1 MLQLLD
7 IKKVYLE
14 HSENEVHAL
23 KGVTLNF
30 RECEFVSILG
40 QSGCGKTTLLNL
52 IGGLD
57 KATSGEIRIDGVSTD
72 KYTSSDWDSY
82 RNEKIGFVFQNYN
95 LIPHLNILTN
105 VELALT
111 ISGVSASERTK
122 RAKKALDDVGL
133 SAQYNKLPSQISGG
147 QAQRVAIARAIVN
160 DPAILLAD
168 EPTGAIDS
176 ETSTQIMELLKAIS
190 AERLVIMVT
199 HNVELAEKYSTRII
213 KVLDGEVIADSNPY
227 FPEQQTQK
235 CVGDPLVYA
244 AQQTVD
250 VLEEADK
257 TLDLEKTEEKPK
269 EAAKDKNAKPAK
281 AAMPFFTAV
290 KLSVRNMINKFG
302 RSLITAV
309 AGSIGIICIALILAV
324 NNGFSNYIAA
334 FEKQSMYKYPITASV
349 SNETGMSAFYA
360 FLAASASGLDE
371 IDISSIFDIV
381 DDGSSDAGR
390 YTDEDMVHVYS
401 QMGAMMNNFINS
413 QNVTKDISRFKKH
426 VDKNF
431 DRKLASVRYDYDIT
445 MNIYARTD
453 TLNQQTQEVKTE
465 YTQISPISESFFI
478 RMMLNFIMGGED
490 VAGSDSSAM
499 LNQIKSL
506 LEQFA
511 FWDELVDNEEV
522 ITTQYDILAGHLPQN
537 KNEAV
542 LVVNDYNQ
550 ISDFYALALNE
561 LGLDEFISSVLN
573 PDNLHDLDRKF
584 DEIIDSDHYTYYV
597 LPTSAAFAY
606 NERTGKYTNLK
617 ESASNPLLQTQLT
630 EALKNSSIPVHIS
643 GIIRAKE
650 GVTGCINGVLA
661 YSHELSNYIIEDAN
675 NSAYVKAQQQKYVEY
690 LDTVNYYYQTTDYL
704 EENDLTL
711 DSLSAEKQDKYNK
724 ALPIALG
731 GLVEDVTGMGPSLYF
746 TEDAY
751 ANAMYMANMRDMD
764 VPQRIYFYA
773 NNVEYKDD
781 ITAFITDFN
790 FSEEA
795 ADEHYTLRDE
805 DMIRSF
811 TVDFSDDLDAT
822 VSELHNTVTMITYIL
837 VGIALVSVLVT
848 MFLIAIIMS
857 ISVQDRTREI
867 GILRSLGARKVD
879 IANIFNAETAML
891 GLLSGVFGV
900 LLAYALQYPGNL
912 LCEKLLEIGGV
923 LQLAWWHPIVL
934 IVGSV
939 LLTVIAGFIPA
950 ISAAKKDPVI
960 ALRSE

>member
-1 MLQLLD
+1 MLQLKN
-7 IKKVYLE
+7 IEKIYLE
-14 HSENEVHAL
+14 HSENEVRAL

-57 KATSGEIRIDGVSTD
+57 RASKGEIIIDGVSTTN
-72 KYTSSDWDSY
+72 YTSSDWDSY

-111 ISGVSASERTK
+111 ISGVSASERTR

-133 SAQYNKLPSQISGG
+133 SSQYNKLPNQISGG

-160 DPAILLAD
+160 NPAILLAD

-176 ETSTQIMELLKAIS
+176 ETSKQIMDLLGQIS
-190 AERLVIMVT
+190 TQRLVIMVT
-199 HNVELAEKYSTRII
+199 HNIELAERYSTRII
-213 KVLDGEVIADSNPY
+213 RVLDGKVIEDTNP
-227 FPEQQTQK
+227 FDPDEAK
-235 CVGDPLVYA
+235 RLAEEKIVGDPLVYA
-244 AQQTVD
+244 AKHTVD
-250 VLEEADK
+250 VLDLADK
-257 TLDLEKTEEKPK
+257 AQN
-269 EAAKDKNAKPAK
+269 AAKSDPNASDEKADGANDTAPK
-281 AAMPFFTAV
+281 KRAAMPFFTAV
-290 KLSVRNMINKFG
+290 KLSLRNMINKFA

-360 FLAASASGLDE
+360 FLAASAAGLDE

-390 YTDEDMVHVYS
+390 YTEEDMIHVFS
-401 QMGAMMNNFINS
+401 QMGAMMNNFIKN
-413 QNVTKDISRFKKH
+413 QNVTKDISRFKRH
-426 VDKNF
+426 VDSTF
-431 DRKLASVRYDYDIT
+431 DTTLASVRYDYDIT
-445 MNIYARTD
+445 MNIYAKGEESG
-453 TLNQQTQEVKTE
+453 QVK
-465 YTQISPISESFFI
+465 YTQISPISESMFI
-478 RMMLNFIMGGED
+478 SSILEMVGAGGGADSE
-490 VAGSDSSAM
+490 SSAM
-499 LNQIKSL
+499 LNQIKGL

-511 FWDELVDNEEV
+511 FWDELVDNDEV
-522 ITTQYDILAGHLPQN
+522 ITSQYDILAGHLPAN

-561 LGLDEFISSVLN
+561 LGLTDFIASVIDSKKLEE
-573 PDNLHDLDRKF
+573 LDRKF
-584 DEIIDSDHYTYYV
+584 DEVIDSEHFTYYV
-597 LPTSAAFAY
+597 LPTSAAFVHDKL
-606 NERTGKYTNLK
+606 TGKFINIKAPSTMGASPLSAAI
-617 ESASNPLLQTQLT
+617 ESSA
-630 EALKNSSIPVHIS
+630 IPVHIS

-650 GVTGCINGVLA
+650 GVTGCINGVMA
-661 YSHELSNYIIEDAN
+661 YSHELSTYIIDDAN
-675 NSAYVKAQQQKYVEY
+675 NSDYVKAQQQKYLEY
-690 LDTVNYYYQTTDYL
+690 LDTVNYYYEMSDYL
-704 EENDLTL
+704 AANDPDGKT
-711 DSLSAEKQDKYNK
+711 LSAEERTKFQQ
-724 ALPIALG
+724 AGFVALG
-731 GLVEDVTGMGPSLYF
+731 GIIEDVTGKIF

-751 ANAMYMANMRDMD
+751 ANALYMANMRDMD

-773 NNVEYKDD
+773 NNVDYKDD
-781 ITAFITDFN
+781 ITRFIADFN
-790 FSEEA
+790 ASEEA
-795 ADEHYTLRDE
+795 KDEKYTMRGK
-805 DMIRSF
+805 DMVRSF
-811 TVDFSDDLDAT
+811 TVEYSDDLDAT
-822 VSELHNTVTMITYIL
+822 VTELHNTVTMITYIL
-837 VGIALVSVLVT
+837 IGIALVSVVVT

-879 IANIFNAETAML
+879 IANIFNAETAFL
-891 GLLSGVFGV
+891 GLFAGAFGV

-912 LCEKLLEIGGV
+912 LCESLLGIGGV

-934 IVGSV
+934 IIGSI